1 MSNRDLSNATSANS
15 FQDQE
20 PEDLRHYYCYIL
32 NDSIGLL
39 IPTSNEAKIW
49 YFLLPMGLS
58 MFFDG
63 IAFYYIYNYK
73 GLQAH
78 PMKLFMWMSFFTF
91 AYFWIQFS

>member
-1 MSNRDLSNATSANS
+1 MSNHDFRGDTCANS
-15 FQDQE
+15 FQDKE
-20 PEDLRHYYCYIL
+20 PEDLRLCYCYIL

-58 MFFDG
+58 MLFDG

-78 PMKLFMWMSFFTF
+78 PMKLFMWMSFYTF
-91 AYFWIQFS
+91 AYFWILFC